1 MKAAEQA
8 SYRLGLFVWLIRQTS
23 ATGSWI
29 GWRPSGV

>member
-8 SYRLGLFVWLIRQTS
+8 SYRLGLFVWTDKPNVSHGR
-23 ATGSWI
+23 WI